1 MKITAPTMIDLCAKI
16 YAKRGWKRE
25 PMESRIARCQAHYA
39 ISFDFQANRLVAHPR
54 KEAE

>member
-16 YAKRGWKRE
+16 YAKRGWKPE

-39 ISFDFQANRLVAHPR
+39 ISFDFQASRLVAHPR
-54 KEAE
+54 REAA

>member
-54 KEAE
+54 KEAA